1 MVEFT
6 HSNFYKAL
14 QDFFINNDKNT
25 FLEMLGEFYNRT
37 ESIIEKN
44 EIQDDLIKELREL
57 YLMIN
62 EKGIDENI
70 VKDKVQYFIEN
81 SVKIQYIFSQL
92 RIHDHQ
98 IKELKTNKANAKD
111 VYKKT
116 QVYTKSET
124 NVLIS
129 SIPKGEKGEPGTASI
144 SIDDGVV
151 SGEKTWTSDRIN
163 NIFRPIYG
171 LKNVTWN
178 NNGTKVLNLNLGN
191 NSPCYV
197 YNFGLNGYQEISL
210 GGEFTLENYRN
221 LVYRSGGLL
230 VDRTLNEGDILI
242 CTNIDG
248 KPVGAIEHCLNTND
262 VELNAKYTVFTNI
275 IRIIKDGNKII
286 LPENNYIYFYSIYG
300 GYEQIQITGETE
312 YTLENYES
320 LCYNLKTKKLEK
332 VYNTTENRIC
342 LIDFKGGGELSH
354 LLIDKNEII
363 NVDNNTL
370 FDNKLIED
378 LTYYATETEYKYI
391 VSRDDCSIYHKGT
404 GYPIAKGEYSVDK
417 GYILFYDMNDNT
429 IKSEKY
435 NALSAYNRYSCI
447 CLAVRGWNYKNS
459 EPTHGYFVDIINQKK
474 LMKLNNS
481 DNIPSYFE
489 TYINTKYKNIL
500 GKMSSNSRMSFSFPF
515 ITDMHLE
522 YNSGS
527 GSKLIKWL
535 DRRFNFPYVVNGG
548 DISDYNQDLF
558 INYMTMNDS
567 VLDKTLYSIG
577 NHEFINNNGSTS
589 AYDNTGYA
597 KVYNEIVSH
606 FNNKNVKFN
615 DDDENSVY
623 YYYDDNVNKVRII
636 TIDGLD
642 WSHYEKQKT
651 WLCKVLDEIKERED
665 WGIII
670 ISHYLPT
677 HSTFKGSGG
686 GKIDEVI
693 KPLIAYANKTTY
705 DTYDFATAKCP
716 IMFMACGHTH
726 WDNLAKV
733 NNINIFSSLNDSMR
747 VETYGNLTAPTK
759 TLGTITEC
767 SFEVITIDK
776 KLRKVYL
783 TKIGAGE
790 DREFSY

>member
-1 MVEFT
+1 
-6 HSNFYKAL
+6 
-14 QDFFINNDKNT
+14 
-25 FLEMLGEFYNRT
+25 MLKLPVKYP
-37 ESIIEKN
+37 IV
-44 EIQDDLIKELREL
+44 
-57 YLMIN
+57 
-62 EKGIDENI
+62 DENI
-70 VKDKVQYFIEN
+70 DLGEYAKKSDVDAIGVSLDNKADKKEVE
-81 SVKIQYIFSQL
+81 KISSQL
-92 RIHDHQ
+92 DNSNAEVAAARNGFETLGKRLDGVDSQLDTNVQQ
-98 IKELKTNKANAKD
+98 INEIKNTKANEKE
-111 VYKKT
+111 VYKKVD
-116 QVYTKSET
+116 VYTKTET
-124 NVLIS
+124 NALIS
-129 SIPKGEKGEPGTASI
+129 SIPKGDKGEPGTASI
-144 SIDDGVV
+144 AIDDSMI
-151 SGEKTWTSDRIN
+151 SGQKTWTSDRIN

-171 LKNVTWN
+171 LKDVTWSN
-178 NNGTKVLNLNLGN
+178 GGTKVLNLNLGN
-191 NSPCYV
+191 NSLCYV
-197 YNFGLNGYQEISL
+197 YNFGLNGYQEINI

-221 LVYRSGGLL
+221 LVYRSGALL
-230 VDRTLNEGDILI
+230 VDSTLIEGDILI

-262 VELNAKYTVFTNI
+262 IKLNAKYTVFTNI
-275 IRIIKDGNKII
+275 TRIVKDGNKIT
-286 LPENNYIYFYSIYG
+286 LPINNYIYFYSIYG
-300 GYEQIQITGETE
+300 GYEEIQITGETE
-312 YTLENYES
+312 YTLNKYES
-320 LCYNLKTKKLEK
+320 LCYNLKSKTLEK
-332 VYNTTENRIC
+332 AYNTTENRIC

-354 LLIDKNEII
+354 LLVDKNEVID
-363 NVDNNTL
+363 VDNNTL

-391 VSRDDCSIYHKGT
+391 VSRNDCSIYHKGT
-404 GYPIAKGEYSVDK
+404 AYPITKGEYNVDK
-417 GYILFYDMNDNT
+417 GYILFYDMNDNA

-435 NALSAYNRYSCI
+435 NTLSAYNRYSCI

-500 GKMSSNSRMSFSFPF
+500 SKMSSNSRMSFSFPF

-527 GSKLIKWL
+527 GSKLLKWL

-558 INYMTMNDS
+558 IKYMTMNDS

-606 FNNKNVKFN
+606 FNNKDVKFN
-615 DDDENSVY
+615 DNDENSVY

-693 KPLIAYANKTTY
+693 KPIVAYANKTSY
-705 DTYDFATAKCP
+705 DTYNFATAKCP

-747 VETYGNLTAPTK
+747 VETYGDLTAATK
-759 TLGTITEC
+759 TLGTTTEC
-767 SFEVITIDK
+767 SFEVITVDK

-790 DREFSY
+790 DREFTY